1 MPQVKFRE
9 SDNELNVNIRSL
21 NAKQK
26 QVTKETVKQKD
37 SVAANIIKRLYLFFS
52 VPGGVG

>member
-1 MPQVKFRE
+1 MPQFKFRE